1 MPHRRRDPGRLPV
14 LFLGQVASPERVCD
28 EMRREDR
35 RGNGKAEQGGPQ
47 PSSGSAMPSQAG
59 RNQTTYSSGV
69 RTARNAT
76 PATSLP
82 SIPMRAASGSTLAS
96 SSSSKNAQ
104 NDDGGLHLSDLSDEA
119 ISTCPGAQEGP
130 APALPPGPGRQT
142 QRSGPQRLADRM
154 VHRRR
159 RASRGW
165 DRIGVPGHSSD
176 RFRCI
181 SCDGGRTGHR
191 GCGRRPRPPRPRVP
205 IGCGAGS
212 PPGPCPATGCGAASA
227 PGPCPATAP

>member
-1 MPHRRRDPGRLPV
+1 MPHRRPV
-14 LFLGQVASPERVCD
+14 SRVSLCARPPARPWPRVP
-28 EMRREDR
+28 RRR
-35 RGNGKAEQGGPQ
+35 TPK
-47 PSSGSAMPSQAG
+47 
-59 RNQTTYSSGV
+59 TTMAV
-69 RTARNAT
+69 
-76 PATSLP
+76 
-82 SIPMRAASGSTLAS
+82 STCPTCPTI
-96 SSSSKNAQ
+96 
-104 NDDGGLHLSDLSDEA
+104 A

>member
-1 MPHRRRDPGRLPV
+1 
-14 LFLGQVASPERVCD
+14 
-28 EMRREDR
+28 MR
-35 RGNGKAEQGGPQ
+35 
-47 PSSGSAMPSQAG
+47 
-59 RNQTTYSSGV
+59 
-69 RTARNAT
+69 
-76 PATSLP
+76 TSLP
-82 SIPMRAASGSTLAS
+82 SIPMRAASGSTLVS

-104 NDDGGLHLSDLSDEA
+104 NDDGDLQLSDLSDDGDLHLSGCA
-119 ISTCPGAQEGP
+119 GGS

-154 VHRRR
+154 AYRRR
-159 RASRGW
+159 RAPRGW

-191 GCGRRPRPPRPRVP
+191 GCGRRRRPPRPRVP

-212 PPGPCPATGCGAASA
+212 PPGLCPATGCGAGSA
-227 PGPCPATAP
+227 PGPCPATAPWASGAIRTLVPDGVADL